1 MRVMDIKGRVGQAMA
16 AAGSAGALAIVIGC
30 GGAARGV
37 TAQAQPQAASQPG
50 LPVVFWCEPTQRTV
64 VRPAIVNGAAMSEVQ
79 CVAADAQS
87 VVTAPVMAAPQ
98 AFAAPVAPA
107 ATPVVYRAPAPRA
120 SARDIEDTEIVSA
133 PATTSAARP
142 VRAGQT
148 IYDERPVRRT
158 RSVKKSAV
166 IIGSSA
172 GVGAGVGAAI
182 SGKKG
187 ALIGA
192 AIGGGGAAVWDQ
204 ITRRKD

>member
-1 MRVMDIKGRVGQAMA
+1 MRAMDITGRVGRTMA
-16 AAGSAGALAIVIGC
+16 AAGSVGALVMVIGC
-30 GGAARGV
+30 GGARGV
-37 TAQAQPQAASQPG
+37 TSQAQPQAASQPG
-50 LPVVFWCEPTQRTV
+50 LPVVVSCEPTQRTV
-64 VRPAIVNGAAMSEVQ
+64 VRPVIVNGAAMSEVQ

-87 VVTAPVMAAPQ
+87 AAAAPVMAAPQ

-133 PATTSAARP
+133 PVSTSGARP

-148 IYDERPVRRT
+148 IYDERPVKRS

-204 ITRRKD
+204 ITRRK

>member
-1 MRVMDIKGRVGQAMA
+1 
-16 AAGSAGALAIVIGC
+16 
-30 GGAARGV
+30 
-37 TAQAQPQAASQPG
+37 
-50 LPVVFWCEPTQRTV
+50 
-64 VRPAIVNGAAMSEVQ
+64 
-79 CVAADAQS
+79 
-87 VVTAPVMAAPQ
+87 MAAPQ
-98 AFAAPVAPA
+98 AFAASAAVPV

-133 PATTSAARP
+133 PRSTSGARP
-142 VRAGQT
+142 VPASQT
-148 IYDERPVRRT
+148 IYDERPVKRS

-204 ITRRKD
+204 ITRRK